1 MFVHQIYHDV
11 IGNRQPIGQIHKIY
25 SMKGG
30 DNGCAKKES
39 MREEG
44 RECWVGMPFYIGLQR
59 ISYLKSE
66 TVRCADT

>member
-30 DNGCAKKES
+30 DNGYAKKES

-44 RECWVGMPFYIGLQR
+44 SVGWGCRF
-59 ISYLKSE
+59 K
-66 TVRCADT
+66 